1 MIKSNGLKQ
10 VLFLVEFFINSALKG
25 ILNRP
30 FFSSKIRKTIFFAIF
45 FSLYFAYFMYNMS
58 ELNHISSNL
67 SAVDNSLLHKG
78 QAITFFSY
86 FSNTITLAIVS
97 FVFVETTVSLDKSSL
112 FFVKALPHQN
122 IVVYRAYVL
131 FKIIVMLT
139 IYGLVS
145 VIAVPTI
152 KLITDSFFEGILF
165 SITQFLTF
173 LITVI
178 LLECCTRI
186 FKITWFVRKSLVSV
200 VLSIHYFILLLSTLY
215 YFFHFRYE
223 FESTLANNVTNLSSY
238 IIISF
243 SVAICLFCMFSLII
257 YSYPTKENIF
267 ISRRYIRMPVVEK
280 TIFRNKQN
288 IGILLL
294 FFTICTIVTI
304 QSGINIGIIVGGSLL
319 PFAGILLL
327 HFADVT
333 ALFRKQFDLIRISYK
348 MDWFYQFCL
357 IMLLSL
363 PSVLMWLLSIITIHS
378 LLKGMSFS
386 VASLLLGYLF
396 PKSYGSLNE
405 FTSVL
410 LLMSLFVA
418 FGVFSNMLEME
429 LLVLFSL
436 IVIHFMI
443 VRKVRNEK
451 L

>member
-112 FFVKALPHQN
+112 FFVKALPYQN

-200 VLSIHYFILLLSTLY
+200 VLSIHYLILLLSTLY
-215 YFFHFRYE
+215 YM
-223 FESTLANNVTNLSSY
+223 NL
-238 IIISF
+238 
-243 SVAICLFCMFSLII
+243 
-257 YSYPTKENIF
+257 K
-267 ISRRYIRMPVVEK
+267 
-280 TIFRNKQN
+280 
-288 IGILLL
+288 
-294 FFTICTIVTI
+294 
-304 QSGINIGIIVGGSLL
+304 
-319 PFAGILLL
+319 
-327 HFADVT
+327 
-333 ALFRKQFDLIRISYK
+333 
-348 MDWFYQFCL
+348 
-357 IMLLSL
+357 
-363 PSVLMWLLSIITIHS
+363 VL
-378 LLKGMSFS
+378 
-386 VASLLLGYLF
+386 
-396 PKSYGSLNE
+396 
-405 FTSVL
+405 
-410 LLMSLFVA
+410 
-418 FGVFSNMLEME
+418 
-429 LLVLFSL
+429 
-436 IVIHFMI
+436 
-443 VRKVRNEK
+443 
-451 L
+451 

>member
-1 MIKSNGLKQ
+1 
-10 VLFLVEFFINSALKG
+10 
-25 ILNRP
+25 
-30 FFSSKIRKTIFFAIF
+30 
-45 FSLYFAYFMYNMS
+45 
-58 ELNHISSNL
+58 
-67 SAVDNSLLHKG
+67 
-78 QAITFFSY
+78 
-86 FSNTITLAIVS
+86 
-97 FVFVETTVSLDKSSL
+97 
-112 FFVKALPHQN
+112 
-122 IVVYRAYVL
+122 
-131 FKIIVMLT
+131 
-139 IYGLVS
+139 
-145 VIAVPTI
+145 
-152 KLITDSFFEGILF
+152 
-165 SITQFLTF
+165 
-173 LITVI
+173 
-178 LLECCTRI
+178 
-186 FKITWFVRKSLVSV
+186 
-200 VLSIHYFILLLSTLY
+200 
-215 YFFHFRYE
+215 
-223 FESTLANNVTNLSSY
+223 
-238 IIISF
+238 
-243 SVAICLFCMFSLII
+243 
-257 YSYPTKENIF
+257 
-267 ISRRYIRMPVVEK
+267 MPVVEK
-280 TIFRNKQN
+280 TTFRNKQN

-418 FGVFSNMLEME
+418 FGVFSNMLGME
-429 LLVLFSL
+429 LLILFSL
-436 IVIHFMI
+436 IVLHFMI